1 MQRAANKIG
10 RPVPNEVGRLAR
22 YSAKWVFG
30 LLVARQIITLA
41 TTMVVSRLVTPADV
55 GMVGMVST
63 FVAFMVLFDTGLTWA
78 TVQPKDLSR
87 EQVDSMFWLGLALGG
102 LLWLICIA
110 AGPLLASFYHVP
122 ELSLIT
128 CVMGASVFFNS
139 MTTQLSALLK
149 RAMRQRA
156 NNTIDT
162 VAIIVSCGIGILM
175 AITHL
180 GYWAIV
186 AQAASVQPLRFILLL
201 LFSGYKPGRPHFS
214 HSALSLLKPGGL
226 YAASNYVC
234 YIQLY
239 IATILIGHIFGS
251 ESLGYYL
258 KATALKA
265 LPTMYAAMVVT
276 DVMVSSL
283 AVFQSDP
290 ERMGV
295 AYRKALRVIAF
306 VGCPAGAMLL
316 PLAPEFVYILY
327 GNQWGGVVPMLK
339 WLSLSAVAL
348 PITTTTIWLFL
359 SCGKAKAQLVMNV
372 GLSTI
377 SLVAYG
383 AALMLFTRL
392 SEYILV
398 EVALFALVFPAVTL
412 IVSHKIARIS
422 LRKTMETIFPIIG
435 ISFVTS
441 LFVLWLN
448 EVVSIKHQW
457 LTSLLIKGSVGALVY
472 LTLSIFFVRPFP
484 NPSIERKIISCGARI
499 NKFFVEKSWK

>member
-1 MQRAANKIG
+1 MQSVAEKIDQ
-10 RPVPNEVGRLAR
+10 PTPDEVGRLAR

-87 EQVDSMFWLGLALGG
+87 DQVDSMFWLGLLLGG
-102 LLWLICIA
+102 FLWSVCIA
-110 AGPLLASFYHVP
+110 AGPLLARFYHVR

-149 RAMRQRA
+149 RAMRQKA

-162 VAIIVSCGIGILM
+162 VAIIVSCVVGISM
-175 AITHL
+175 ALAHL

-186 AQAASVQPLRFILLL
+186 AQAISVQPLRFLLL
-201 LFSGYKPGRPHFS
+201 LQFSGYKPGGPRFS
-214 HSALSLLKPGGL
+214 RSAFHLLKPGGL
-226 YAASNYVC
+226 YAASNYIC

-239 IATILIGHIFGS
+239 IATILIGHVFGS

-283 AVFQSDP
+283 AVFQGDP
-290 ERMGV
+290 NRMGA
-295 AYRKALRVIAF
+295 AYRKALRAIAF
-306 VGCPAGAMLL
+306 VGCPAGALLL
-316 PLAPEFVYILY
+316 PLAPDVVHLLY
-327 GNQWGGVVPMLK
+327 GEQWKAAVPILR

-348 PITTTTIWLFL
+348 PVTTTTIWLFL
-359 SCGKAKAQLVMNV
+359 AAGKAKDQLIMNI
-372 GLSTI
+372 GLSI
-377 SLVAYG
+377 IAAIAY
-383 AALMLFTRL
+383 AIAILRLDTLIHYVILEVVLFTL
-392 SEYILV
+392 IYPGIS
-398 EVALFALVFPAVTL
+398 L
-412 IVSHKIARIS
+412 IVSHKSVGLS
-422 LRKTMETIFPIIG
+422 LRDTLKTICPIILLSLLTA
-435 ISFVTS
+435 IFVAI
-441 LFVLWLN
+441 LN
-448 EVVSIKHQW
+448 
-457 LTSLLIKGSVGALVY
+457 LLIKSETAWLA
-472 LTLSIFFVRPFP
+472 IFMIKSAAGCTFYIGTAAAIVRPFP
-484 NPSIERKIISCGARI
+484 IGI
-499 NKFFVEKSWK
+499 VEKKLSRFRAVVL

>member
-1 MQRAANKIG
+1 MQRVTEKIDQ
-10 RPVPNEVGRLAR
+10 PTPDEVGRLAR

-30 LLVARQIITLA
+30 LLLARQIITLA

-87 EQVDSMFWLGLALGG
+87 DQVDSMFWLGLLLGG
-102 LLWLICIA
+102 FLWLICIA
-110 AGPLLASFYHVP
+110 AGPLLASFYHVQ

-149 RAMRQRA
+149 RAMRQKA

-162 VAIIVSCGIGILM
+162 VAIIVSCVIGISM
-175 AITHL
+175 AL
-180 GYWAIV
+180 ANFGYWAIV
-186 AQAASVQPLRFILLL
+186 AQAVSVQPLRFLLL
-201 LFSGYKPGRPHFS
+201 LQFSGYRPGGPRFS
-214 HSALSLLKPGGL
+214 RSAFHLLKPGGL
-226 YAASNYVC
+226 YAASNYIC

-239 IATILIGHIFGS
+239 IATILIGHVFGS

-290 ERMGV
+290 DRMGA
-295 AYRKALRVIAF
+295 AYRKALRAIAF
-306 VGCPAGAMLL
+306 VGCPAGALL
-316 PLAPEFVYILY
+316 FPLASESVHFLY
-327 GNQWGGVVPMLK
+327 GNQWSGVVPMLK

-359 SCGKAKAQLVMNV
+359 ACGKAKSQLIMNV
-372 GLSTI
+372 GLSI
-377 SLVAYG
+377 VSLMAYS
-383 AALMLFTRL
+383 AAMLLFD
-392 SEYILV
+392 SIGQYIIL
-398 EVALFALVFPAVTL
+398 EVALFTLIYPAVSLT
-412 IVSHKIARIS
+412 ISHKMARIS
-422 LRKTMETIFPIIG
+422 LRKTMMTILPIIVV
-435 ISFVTS
+435 SLVAA
-441 LFVLWLN
+441 LFVLCL
-448 EVVSIKHQW
+448 SAIISTKSQW
-457 LTSLLIKGSVGALVY
+457 IMLLFVKGTAGVLFYLALSA
-472 LTLSIFFVRPFP
+472 LFVRPFP
-484 NPSIERKIISCGARI
+484 ISFIDQKIIQWRKEFSRLLAAR
-499 NKFFVEKSWK
+499 